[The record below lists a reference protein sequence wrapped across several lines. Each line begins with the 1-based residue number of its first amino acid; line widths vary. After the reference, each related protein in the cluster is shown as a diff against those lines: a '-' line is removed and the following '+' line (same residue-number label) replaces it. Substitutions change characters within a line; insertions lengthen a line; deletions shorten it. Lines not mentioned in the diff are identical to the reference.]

1 MFHWHCW
8 QCQVKPELVGQ
19 ISKYIMPLEKKKM
32 AANCSAKISLKWTW
46 LFIMKLFAQFLDRSS
61 RYSLHWTLV
70 GKNVQVQYR
79 TLEDCRQ
86 VQMQNKAVVD
96 RNAQMQRGS
105 WRQTLPGAA
114 ESSYRR
120 TRISAAQALYSRQ
133 TPQVHTKALVDRHA

>member
-1 MFHWHCW
+1 
-8 QCQVKPELVGQ
+8 
-19 ISKYIMPLEKKKM
+19 MPLEKKKWKQIVVQKYLW
-32 AANCSAKISLKWTW
+32 SGPDY
-46 LFIMKLFAQFLDRSS
+46 LFMKLFAQFLDRSS

-105 WRQTLPGAA
+105 
-114 ESSYRR
+114 
-120 TRISAAQALYSRQ
+120 
-133 TPQVHTKALVDRHA
+133 